1 LLVFQATDSTNL
13 QLVASYKLPRG
24 EAQHVAL
31 SGHHALVADDED
43 GLRVFDASDPA
54 HLQVVGSYPINGGA
68 DRVVVS
74 GRYAYVAD
82 YGEQLHVVDV
92 GNPSNPQ
99 GVARYTI
106 YGDIYGLAVQNEYVY
121 LTDLSGLHVL
131 DVSRPASPRRIGGN
145 TAWHRGELA
154 ISGDKLFLAGGPDGL
169 VILNAYTALTHW
181 ILSLENPTRPESGQF
196 TFSVQGLPGLP
207 VRIERS
213 PDLAHWES
221 VTNLVLESKPL
232 ELLDHGAGSKTQ
244 GYYRAV
250 VR

>member
-1 LLVFQATDSTNL
+1 
-13 QLVASYKLPRG
+13 
-24 EAQHVAL
+24 
-31 SGHHALVADDED
+31 
-43 GLRVFDASDPA
+43 
-54 HLQVVGSYPINGGA
+54 
-68 DRVVVS
+68 
-74 GRYAYVAD
+74 
-82 YGEQLHVVDV
+82 
-92 GNPSNPQ
+92 
-99 GVARYTI
+99 
-106 YGDIYGLAVQNEYVY
+106 
-121 LTDLSGLHVL
+121 L
-131 DVSRPASPRRIGGN
+131 DVSHPAYPRRIGGN
-145 TAWHRGELA
+145 TAWHCGELA